1 MQKANIIVFV
11 ILLGFSASIAPADS
25 TVTTK
30 AGAICTKKG
39 ESRVVKSVKL
49 VCTKSGNQL
58 KWKVSKPKTKTPK
71 PNPGSKQPAQPILP
85 ITFDNL
91 DRNRTS
97 VEAKRKVNELFLK
110 TTPVEST
117 AIYYVG
123 PNVREDI
130 LIEEKRLLQIG
141 ERFFYQYF
149 KPSKF
154 HVLLFSE
161 KDVDWLEANQEP
173 KFRNRS
179 SLKQSIQSAPTWCN
193 WAGATRHENGE
204 PLFYMC
210 LQTTGRG
217 IADKQTSIHE
227 YFHLLQFEYNGSE
240 KMPCWI
246 MEGTATFF
254 GVALG
259 VGPADPTGVLA
270 DNFLRDL
277 AYNYNPQGITEIKYP
292 NSTMR
297 DALLTEN
304 GPISIMKELEFPT
317 ANASRNCAAWGAYT
331 AGWLA
336 TEALVAVAGVETFM
350 DFLKLINTEVSWK
363 IAFEKTYN
371 MSVDTFYQKLSPY
384 LRSKLAN

>member
-1 MQKANIIVFV
+1 MPKVKILFFIILF
-11 ILLGFSASIAPADS
+11 GFSASIAPANS
-25 TVTTK
+25 AVAPKT
-30 AGAICTKKG
+30 GSICVKKG
-39 ESRVVKSVKL
+39 ESKVIKGVKFI
-49 VCTKSGNQL
+49 CTKSGNQL
-58 KWKVSKPKTKTPK
+58 KWKSSQPKTKTPK
-71 PNPGSKQPAQPILP
+71 PNPGDKQPAQPILP

-110 TTPVEST
+110 TTSVEST

-149 KPSKF
+149 KPKKF

-179 SLKQSIQSAPTWCN
+179 SLKQSIQDAPAWCN
-193 WAGATRHENGE
+193 WAAATRHDNGE
-204 PLFYMC
+204 LLFYMC

-227 YFHLLQFEYNGSE
+227 YFHLLQFEYNGLE

-246 MEGTATFF
+246 LEGTATFF

-259 VGPADPTGVLA
+259 IGPADPTGVSA
-270 DNFLRDL
+270 DKFLRDL
-277 AYNYNPQGITEIKYP
+277 AYNYNPQNVKEIKHP

-297 DALLTEN
+297 DALLAEN

-317 ANASRNCAAWGAYT
+317 ASSTKNCAAWGAYT

-350 DFLKLINTEVSWK
+350 DFLKLTETETTWK

-384 LRSKLAN
+384 LRSRLAN